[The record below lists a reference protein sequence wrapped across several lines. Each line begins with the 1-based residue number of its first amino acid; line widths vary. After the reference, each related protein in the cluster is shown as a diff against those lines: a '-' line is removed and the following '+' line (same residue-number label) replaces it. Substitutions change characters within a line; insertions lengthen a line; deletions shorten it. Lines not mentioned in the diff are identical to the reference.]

1 MIWIFK
7 VSQTAATLCWMERHQ
22 KSESSMTVQSSN
34 HQIER
39 SWNILVSTYFWNI
52 PVQFPPP
59 FTEPVYFH
67 FVLQDLSLCAPPPHS
82 SSNAVKLLPLQRC
95 SHRLLCKNLKNSPDS
110 ARSPPSPSSVC
121 RHVSV
126 CPGSPSSKLWTGRDL
141 LFYPQRNS
149 RGDRFQHCTI
159 NYWWLPLL
167 CFSSP
172 PEASC
177 WGTLRENQ
185 SLRGLSLHLRTLQMG
200 SYMTTHIYNLHA
212 FYEILLEIVQNT
224 HTILCIAAQ
233 METVTPWG
241 CRVHS
246 TLY

>member
-1 MIWIFK
+1 M
-7 VSQTAATLCWMERHQ
+7 
-22 KSESSMTVQSSN
+22 
-34 HQIER
+34 
-39 SWNILVSTYFWNI
+39 LVSTYFWNI
-52 PVQFPPP
+52 SVQFPPP

-82 SSNAVKLLPLQRC
+82 SSNILKLLPLQRR
-95 SHRLLCKNLKNSPDS
+95 SNRLLCKNLKNSPDS

-121 RHVSV
+121 RSV
-126 CPGSPSSKLWTGRDL
+126 CPGSPSSKPWTGRDL

-172 PEASC
+172 PEVLC

-200 SYMTTHIYNLHA
+200 SYVTTHTYNLHPL
-212 FYEILLEIVQNT
+212 YEVLLEIPKQKYKT
-224 HTILCIAAQ
+224 HTHNIVHCSPNGNSDPLRLQSSQHFILKNCW
-233 METVTPWG
+233 MKVMVSFSELLSG
-241 CRVHS
+241 RF
-246 TLY
+246 